1 MSVICFFP
9 GKNSE
14 QNFVFFSTN
23 GTGCVL
29 DQEMHF
35 KIKPV
40 LFFLGTNKT
49 SDRFQM
55 TTV

>member
-1 MSVICFFP
+1 MSMICFFP

-49 SDRFQM
+49 LDRFQT